1 MLPPRFRDRFFE
13 KREPDV
19 EKFFTDSGSI
29 EPIFCMF
36 GNWFKNT
43 LNNPKL
49 FHAIPGDRRIG
60 WFREIHPA
68 GTLKGPS

>member
-43 LNNPKL
+43 LNNPNL
-49 FHAIPGDRRIG
+49 IHAFPGD
-60 WFREIHPA
+60 
-68 GTLKGPS
+68 